1 MNETFIKY
9 FKNHSGVTKWRV
21 LLRHVWLR
29 RMLVKILIPTRI
41 SVQKK
46 RIILWFSIEKKSQ
59 REFLWFWLVCT
70 AKVTTKVCMR
80 ELTLHGFSLSFTTFK
95 HSFPCVPISIDN
107 YSLFLVGFFGGFL
120 YKFYHFVI
128 ANVVV

>member
-21 LLRHVWLR
+21 LPRPVWLR
-29 RMLVKILIPTRI
+29 RMLVKIIIPTRI

-46 RIILWFSIEKKSQ
+46 NYSLVFYRKKSQ

-107 YSLFLVGFFGGFL
+107 YSLFLVGFFCFFL

>member
-80 ELTLHGFSLSFTTFK
+80 ELTLHGFSLSFTTLK
-95 HSFPCVPISIDN
+95 HSFPCAHISIDN
-107 YSLFLVGFFGGFL
+107 YSLFLVGFFCF
-120 YKFYHFVI
+120 FFVQI
-128 ANVVV
+128 LSFCNC

>member
-46 RIILWFSIEKKSQ
+46 RIILWFSIEKKITKRIS
-59 REFLWFWLVCT
+59 LVLVGVYS
-70 AKVTTKVCMR
+70 KSNQKVCMR

-107 YSLFLVGFFGGFL
+107 YSLFLGLFFF

>member
-21 LLRHVWLR
+21 LPRPVWLR
-29 RMLVKILIPTRI
+29 RMPVKIIIPTRI

-46 RIILWFSIEKKSQ
+46 KELFFGFLSKKKSQ

-107 YSLFLVGFFGGFL
+107 YSLFLVFFLCF
-120 YKFYHFVI
+120 FVQI
-128 ANVVV
+128 LSFCNC

>member
-9 FKNHSGVTKWRV
+9 FKNHSGVTKWRF
-21 LLRHVWLR
+21 LLRPVCLR

-46 RIILWFSIEKKSQ
+46 ELFFGFLSKKKSQ

-70 AKVTTKVCMR
+70 AKVTKKVCMR
-80 ELTLHGFSLSFTTFK
+80 ELTLHGFSLSFTTLK
-95 HSFPCVPISIDN
+95 HSFSCAPISIDN
-107 YSLFLVGFFGGFL
+107 YSLFLGLFVFFLQILSFC
-120 YKFYHFVI
+120 
-128 ANVVV
+128 NC

>member
-21 LLRHVWLR
+21 LPRPVWLR
-29 RMLVKILIPTRI
+29 RMPVKIMIPTRI

-46 RIILWFSIEKKSQ
+46 IILWFSIEKKSQ
-59 REFLWFWLVCT
+59 REFLWLVCT
-70 AKVTTKVCMR
+70 AKVTKKVCMR

-107 YSLFLVGFFGGFL
+107 YSLFLGGGGFL
-120 YKFYHFVI
+120 CFFYKFYHFVI

>member
-21 LLRHVWLR
+21 LPRPVWLR

-46 RIILWFSIEKKSQ
+46 NYSLVFYRKKSQ

-107 YSLFLVGFFGGFL
+107 YSLFLVGIFCFFL

>member
-21 LLRHVWLR
+21 LLRPVWLR

-107 YSLFLVGFFGGFL
+107 YSLFLGLFGFFFF

>member
-9 FKNHSGVTKWRV
+9 FKNHSGVTKCW
-21 LLRHVWLR
+21 
-29 RMLVKILIPTRI
+29 MLVKILIPTRI

-107 YSLFLVGFFGGFL
+107 YSLFFGLFFFL
-120 YKFYHFVI
+120 QILSFC
-128 ANVVV
+128 NC

>member
-1 MNETFIKY
+1 MLDAGEDTNTH
-9 FKNHSGVTKWRV
+9 KNFSTK
-21 LLRHVWLR
+21 
-29 RMLVKILIPTRI
+29 
-41 SVQKK
+41 KK
-46 RIILWFSIEKKSQ
+46 ELFFGFLSKKKSQ

-107 YSLFLVGFFGGFL
+107 YSLFLGVFLGFFCTNFIIL
-120 YKFYHFVI
+120 
-128 ANVVV
+128 

>member
-1 MNETFIKY
+1 MLDAGEDTNTH
-9 FKNHSGVTKWRV
+9 KNFST
-21 LLRHVWLR
+21 
-29 RMLVKILIPTRI
+29 
-41 SVQKK
+41 KK
-46 RIILWFSIEKKSQ
+46 RIILWFYIEKKSQ

-80 ELTLHGFSLSFTTFK
+80 ELTLHGFSLSFMTFK

-107 YSLFLVGFFGGFL
+107 YSLFFGLFFF

>member
-1 MNETFIKY
+1 MLDAGEDTNTH
-9 FKNHSGVTKWRV
+9 KNFSTKKNYS
-21 LLRHVWLR
+21 
-29 RMLVKILIPTRI
+29 LVFYR
-41 SVQKK
+41 
-46 RIILWFSIEKKSQ
+46 KKSQ

-80 ELTLHGFSLSFTTFK
+80 ELTLHGFSLSFTTLK
-95 HSFPCVPISIDN
+95 HPFPCAPISIDN
-107 YSLFLVGFFGGFL
+107 YSLFFGLFFFF